1 MQNLFRCK
9 QRNAVLKH
17 ARAHTSRETIVRSR
31 FGLTFGSVFIFFAG
45 GGLAAVS
52 IASSAGVVSGGAGTA
67 ATLVCSGLAG
77 APAAVAL
84 AGLGG
89 GQGAA
94 ALVAGGPGPC
104 DTEKPVLELGGG
116 PWVCCGAVA
125 ASVGP

>member
-1 MQNLFRCK
+1 M
-9 QRNAVLKH
+9 
-17 ARAHTSRETIVRSR
+17 
-31 FGLTFGSVFIFFAG
+31 AG

-52 IASSAGVVSGGAGTA
+52 MASSAGVVKGGPGTA
-67 ATLVCSGLAG
+67 AILVCSGLAA
-77 APAAVAL
+77 APATVAL

-125 ASVGP
+125 AGVGP

>member
-1 MQNLFRCK
+1 M
-9 QRNAVLKH
+9 
-17 ARAHTSRETIVRSR
+17 E
-31 FGLTFGSVFIFFAG
+31 VFIFLAG

-52 IASSAGVVSGGAGTA
+52 IASSACVVNGGPGTA

-116 PWVCCGAVA
+116 P
-125 ASVGP
+125 

>member
-1 MQNLFRCK
+1 MVPTLVPTQ
-9 QRNAVLKH
+9 
-17 ARAHTSRETIVRSR
+17 TSDMS
-31 FGLTFGSVFIFFAG
+31 FGSELDVFIFLAG

-52 IASSAGVVSGGAGTA
+52 MASSAGVVRGGPGTE

-94 ALVAGGPGPC
+94 ALVAGGPAPC
-104 DTEKPVLELGGG
+104 ETEKPVLELGGG
-116 PWVCCGAVA
+116 P
-125 ASVGP
+125 

>member
-1 MQNLFRCK
+1 LRRNQPGNLE
-9 QRNAVLKH
+9 
-17 ARAHTSRETIVRSR
+17 S
-31 FGLTFGSVFIFFAG
+31 LTFGSVFIFFAG

-52 IASSAGVVSGGAGTA
+52 IASSAGVVSGGPGTA
-67 ATLVCSGLAG
+67 ATLVCSGLAA

-125 ASVGP
+125 AGVGP